1 MQSKQNNINFISNGL
16 LLGAAILFSAFSYSK
31 KHEIR
36 TELEKAKST
45 IIKYQ
50 TTKIDRAPKKNELK
64 KIRQP
69 QTKNKTKRSIDL
81 KSQPTNKI
89 KVSKNNPDSSSAV
102 NTLPNPI
109 HFDST
114 DVYTPIDIKPDVVNF
129 PDQEATFKGGVSA
142 MNKFIIYNLDINK
155 MDLLE
160 AKNILVHV
168 EFVIDTKG
176 QVTLINIKGE
186 HHKSIEREIKRMIL
200 SMPNWIPGENKGRKV
215 NTRMFL
221 PIRIDLQ

>member
-1 MQSKQNNINFISNGL
+1 
-16 LLGAAILFSAFSYSK
+16 
-31 KHEIR
+31 
-36 TELEKAKST
+36 
-45 IIKYQ
+45 
-50 TTKIDRAPKKNELK
+50 
-64 KIRQP
+64 
-69 QTKNKTKRSIDL
+69 
-81 KSQPTNKI
+81 
-89 KVSKNNPDSSSAV
+89 VSKNNPDSSSAV

-114 DVYTPIDIKPDVVNF
+114 VVYTPIDIKPDVVNF

-160 AKNILVHV
+160 AKNIVVHV

-186 HHKSIEREIKRMIL
+186 HHKSIDREIKRMIL